1 MQVYEDFEFFGAIQ
15 SRLLVEKPE
24 IIRLKSNE
32 ILRNTARAALLIGPR
47 GSGKTN
53 ILLEK
58 IRLEPQKKL
67 LYVSADHPR
76 LRGTSLLEFAERAF
90 VFGYDGLLID
100 EVHYYRDW
108 PQDLKAL
115 YDSHPKK
122 IIWASDSSSGVLR
135 DGGYDLSRRFLKL
148 DVPLLSFREYIHL
161 KTGRIVDPFDPFKA
175 QSKVFAEV
183 LSTDGISVLTLFQSY
198 LAEGLRPIFLEGDY
212 SQKIVAM
219 LEKTLHSDIPYLVQD
234 LRDSHLM
241 VMSAII
247 RALTLNPI
255 PTFNL
260 DSMCSEWGIGREKI
274 YALLS
279 AMESIGLISVVK
291 KKSDHRAYSKGA
303 KIFMADPSVYSA
315 LGGNLGSR
323 REAFVCF
330 CAKNAGRMI
339 FASKDEKIADFEID
353 DLSVEVGGKSKK
365 IKKAD
370 FVIRDDIDMPGK
382 GVLPLWSLGMM
393 V

>member
-1 MQVYEDFEFFGAIQ
+1 MQLSENFDFFASIQ
-15 SRLLVEKPE
+15 QRLLREKPNA
-24 IIRLKSNE
+24 IRLKSAE
-32 ILRNTARAALLIGPR
+32 ILGSTARAVLLIGPR

-58 IRLEPQKKL
+58 IRLERERKL
-67 LYVSADHPR
+67 LYISADHPR
-76 LRGTSLLEFAERAF
+76 LRGTSLMEFAEQAF
-90 VFGYDGLLID
+90 IFGYDGLLID

-122 IIWASDSSSGVLR
+122 VIWASDSSSGVLR
-135 DGGYDLSRRFLKL
+135 DGGYDLSRRYLKL
-148 DVPLLSFREYIHL
+148 DVPLLSLREYVHL

-175 QSKVFAEV
+175 DPKVFAEA
-183 LSTDGISVLTLFQSY
+183 LSIDGVSLLSLFRSY

-212 SQKIVAM
+212 SQKIVAI
-219 LEKTLHSDIPYLVQD
+219 LDKTLHSDIPYLVQD

-255 PTFNL
+255 PTINL
-260 DSMCSEWGIGREKI
+260 ESMCSEWGIGREKI
-274 YALLS
+274 YALLT
-279 AMESIGLISVVK
+279 AMETIGLISVIK
-291 KKSDHRAYSKGA
+291 KKSDHKAYSKGS

-315 LGGNLGSR
+315 LGGNLSSR

-330 CAKNAGRMI
+330 CAKNAGRRI

-353 DLSVEVGGKSKK
+353 DFSVEVGGKTKK
-365 IKKAD
+365 IKRAD

-382 GVLPLWSLGMM
+382 GVVPLWSLGMM